1 MTLEVIIGMIIASML
16 SNNYPLIECL
26 GTGAV
31 LENER
36 SNKRS
41 VVLGLC
47 TTVVML
53 ISTLITWPLNK
64 FLLKEVPYLRTLA
77 FVCVVM
83 VVVEVIH
90 LIDRNT
96 VNKFCRV
103 DFTKFAINGAVLGL
117 CIENTHSE
125 KLLTAFG
132 LSSGF
137 EFPAVLI
144 TTLGVGLGFTLVLTV
159 FSALEFRID
168 YDAVPYSFRGL
179 PIHLLIAG
187 MIVLALLCF

>member
-1 MTLEVIIGMIIASML
+1 MTLEIILGMILAGIL

-41 VVLGLC
+41 VVLGLL
-47 TTVVML
+47 TTVIML
-53 ISTLITWPLNK
+53 VSTLITWPINK
-64 FLLKEVPYLRTLA
+64 FLLANVSYLQTLV
-77 FVCVVM
+77 FVCVVL
-83 VVVEVIH
+83 VVVEVFH
-90 LIDRNT
+90 LIDHNA

-117 CIENTHSE
+117 CIHNTH
-125 KLLTAFG
+125 L
-132 LSSGF
+132 
-137 EFPAVLI
+137 EFLPALI
-144 TTLGVGLGFTLVLTV
+144 TTVGVGLGFTLVLTV

>member
-1 MTLEVIIGMIIASML
+1 MTFQVILGMILAGIL

-41 VVLGLC
+41 LVLGLG

-53 ISTLITWPLNK
+53 ISTLVTWPVNK
-64 FLLKEVPYLRTLA
+64 FLLVNVPYLQTLV
-77 FVCVVM
+77 FVCVVLI
-83 VVVEVIH
+83 VVEVIH
-90 LIDRNT
+90 LLEHNT
-96 VNKFCRV
+96 LEKFCRV

-117 CIENTHSE
+117 CIHNTH
-125 KLLTAFG
+125 L
-132 LSSGF
+132 GF
-137 EFPAVLI
+137 PEALI
-144 TTLGVGLGFTLVLTV
+144 TTLGVGLGFTVVLTV

-168 YDAVPYSFRGL
+168 YDAVPYAFRGL

-187 MIVLALLCF
+187 MMVLALLCF

>member
-1 MTLEVIIGMIIASML
+1 MTLEVIIAMIIASML

-41 VVLGLC
+41 VVLGLL
-47 TTVVML
+47 TTVIML
-53 ISTLITWPLNK
+53 VSTLITWPLNK
-64 FLLKEVPYLRTLA
+64 FLLVNVPYLQTLV
-77 FVCVVM
+77 FVCVVL
-83 VVVEVIH
+83 VVVEVFH
-90 LIDRNT
+90 LIDHNA

-117 CIENTHSE
+117 CIHNTH
-125 KLLTAFG
+125 L
-132 LSSGF
+132 
-137 EFPAVLI
+137 EFLPAII
-144 TTLGVGLGFTLVLTV
+144 TTIGVGLGFTLVLTV

-168 YDAVPYSFRGL
+168 YEAVPYSFRGL

>member
-64 FLLKEVPYLRTLA
+64 FLIKEVPYLRTLA

-117 CIENTHSE
+117 CIENTHI
-125 KLLTAFG
+125 AN
-132 LSSGF
+132 
-137 EFPAVLI
+137 FPEVLI

>member
-1 MTLEVIIGMIIASML
+1 MTLEVILAMIIASML

-41 VVLGLC
+41 VVLGLL
-47 TTVVML
+47 TTVIML
-53 ISTLITWPLNK
+53 VSTLITWPLNK
-64 FLLKEVPYLRTLA
+64 FLLVNVPYLQTLV
-77 FVCVVM
+77 FVCVVL
-83 VVVEVIH
+83 VVVEVFH
-90 LIDRNT
+90 LIDHNA

-117 CIENTHSE
+117 CIHNTH
-125 KLLTAFG
+125 L
-132 LSSGF
+132 
-137 EFPAVLI
+137 EFLPAII
-144 TTLGVGLGFTLVLTV
+144 TTIGVGLGFTLVLTV

-168 YDAVPYSFRGL
+168 YEAVPYSFRGL

-187 MIVLALLCF
+187 MIVLALICF

>member
-1 MTLEVIIGMIIASML
+1 MTFEIILGMILAGIL

-41 VVLGLC
+41 VVLGLL
-47 TTVVML
+47 TTVIML
-53 ISTLITWPLNK
+53 VSTLITWPINK
-64 FLLKEVPYLRTLA
+64 FLLANVSYLQTLV
-77 FVCVVM
+77 FVCVVL
-83 VVVEVIH
+83 VVVEVFH
-90 LIDRNT
+90 LIDHNA

-117 CIENTHSE
+117 CIHNTH
-125 KLLTAFG
+125 L
-132 LSSGF
+132 
-137 EFPAVLI
+137 EFLPALI
-144 TTLGVGLGFTLVLTV
+144 TTVGVGLGFTLVLTV

-187 MIVLALLCF
+187 MIVLTLLCF

>member
-1 MTLEVIIGMIIASML
+1 MTLEVIIAMIIASML

-64 FLLKEVPYLRTLA
+64 FLLTDVPYLRTLV

-83 VVVEVIH
+83 AVVEVIH
-90 LIDRNT
+90 LIDRNS

-117 CIENTHSE
+117 CIENTHVE
-125 KLLTAFG
+125 N
-132 LSSGF
+132 
-137 EFPAVLI
+137 FPEVLI

-159 FSALEFRID
+159 FSALEYRID

>member
-1 MTLEVIIGMIIASML
+1 MTFETILAILLASIFTENIA
-16 SNNYPLIECL
+16 LIECL

-36 SNKRS
+36 SSKRS
-41 VVLGLC
+41 LVLGLG
-47 TTVVML
+47 TTIVML
-53 ISTLITWPLNK
+53 ISTLITWPLNTY
-64 FLLKEVPYLRTLA
+64 LLAKVPYIQTMV
-77 FVCVVM
+77 FVLVVLI
-83 VVVEVIH
+83 VVDVIH
-90 LIDRNT
+90 LIAKKVLDNYC
-96 VNKFCRV
+96 KS
-103 DFTKFAINGAVLGL
+103 DFVKFAINGAVLGL
-117 CIENTHSE
+117 CIENTHI
-125 KLLTAFG
+125 AN
-132 LSSGF
+132 
-137 EFPAVLI
+137 FPEVLI

>member
-1 MTLEVIIGMIIASML
+1 MTFEIILGMILAGIL

-41 VVLGLC
+41 VVLGLL
-47 TTVVML
+47 TTVIML
-53 ISTLITWPLNK
+53 VSTLITWPINK
-64 FLLKEVPYLRTLA
+64 FLLANASYLQTLV
-77 FVCVVM
+77 FVCVVL
-83 VVVEVIH
+83 VVVEVFH
-90 LIDRNT
+90 LIDHNA

-117 CIENTHSE
+117 CIHNTH
-125 KLLTAFG
+125 L
-132 LSSGF
+132 
-137 EFPAVLI
+137 EFLPALI
-144 TTLGVGLGFTLVLTV
+144 TTVGVGLGFTLVLTV

>member
-1 MTLEVIIGMIIASML
+1 MTFQVILGMILAGIL

-41 VVLGLC
+41 VVLGLG
-47 TTVVML
+47 TTLVMF
-53 ISTLITWPLNK
+53 ISTLITWPLNEYVLAK
-64 FLLKEVPYLRTLA
+64 APYLQTLV
-77 FVCVVM
+77 FVCVVL
-83 VVVEVIH
+83 VVVEFLHILEH
-90 LIDRNT
+90 SSFE
-96 VNKFCRV
+96 KFCRV

-117 CIENTHSE
+117 CIHNTH
-125 KLLTAFG
+125 LAFT
-132 LSSGF
+132 
-137 EFPAVLI
+137 EALI
-144 TTLGVGLGFTLVLTV
+144 TTIGVGLGFTVVLTV

-168 YDAVPYSFRGL
+168 YDAVPYAFRGL

-187 MIVLALLCF
+187 MMVLALLCF

>member
-1 MTLEVIIGMIIASML
+1 MTFEIILGMILAGIL

-41 VVLGLC
+41 VVLGLL
-47 TTVVML
+47 TTVIML
-53 ISTLITWPLNK
+53 VSTLITWPINT
-64 FLLKEVPYLRTLA
+64 FLLANVPYLQTLV
-77 FVCVVM
+77 FVCVVL
-83 VVVEVIH
+83 VVVEVFH
-90 LIDRNT
+90 LIDHNA

-117 CIENTHSE
+117 CIHNTH
-125 KLLTAFG
+125 L
-132 LSSGF
+132 
-137 EFPAVLI
+137 EFLPALI
-144 TTLGVGLGFTLVLTV
+144 TTVGVGLGFTLVLTL
-159 FSALEFRID
+159 FSALEYRID

-179 PIHLLIAG
+179 PIHLLTAG

>member
-1 MTLEVIIGMIIASML
+1 MTFEVILAMIIASML

-41 VVLGLC
+41 VVLGLL
-47 TTVVML
+47 TTVIML
-53 ISTLITWPLNK
+53 VSTLITWPLNK
-64 FLLKEVPYLRTLA
+64 FLLVNVPYLQTLA
-77 FVCVVM
+77 FVCVVL
-83 VVVEVIH
+83 VVVEVFH
-90 LIDRNT
+90 LIDHNA

-117 CIENTHSE
+117 CIHNTH
-125 KLLTAFG
+125 L
-132 LSSGF
+132 
-137 EFPAVLI
+137 EFLPALI
-144 TTLGVGLGFTLVLTV
+144 TTVGVGLGFTLVLTV

-179 PIHLLIAG
+179 PTHLLIAG
-187 MIVLALLCF
+187 MIVLALICF

>member
-1 MTLEVIIGMIIASML
+1 MTLEVIIAMIIASML

-41 VVLGLC
+41 VVLGLL
-47 TTVVML
+47 TTVIML
-53 ISTLITWPLNK
+53 VSTLITWPLNK
-64 FLLKEVPYLRTLA
+64 FLLVNVPYLQTLV
-77 FVCVVM
+77 FVCVVL
-83 VVVEVIH
+83 VVVEVFH
-90 LIDRNT
+90 LIDHNA

-117 CIENTHSE
+117 CIHNTH
-125 KLLTAFG
+125 L
-132 LSSGF
+132 
-137 EFPAVLI
+137 EFLPAII
-144 TTLGVGLGFTLVLTV
+144 TTIGVGLGFTLVLTV

-168 YDAVPYSFRGL
+168 YEAVPYSFRGL

-187 MIVLALLCF
+187 MIVLALICF

>member
-1 MTLEVIIGMIIASML
+1 MTFEIILGMILAGIL

-41 VVLGLC
+41 VILGLL
-47 TTVVML
+47 TTVIML
-53 ISTLITWPLNK
+53 VSTLITWPINK
-64 FLLKEVPYLRTLA
+64 FLLANASYLQTLV
-77 FVCVVM
+77 FVCVVL
-83 VVVEVIH
+83 VVVEVFH
-90 LIDRNT
+90 LIDHNA

-117 CIENTHSE
+117 CIHNTH
-125 KLLTAFG
+125 L
-132 LSSGF
+132 
-137 EFPAVLI
+137 EFLPALI
-144 TTLGVGLGFTLVLTV
+144 TTVGVGLGFTLVLTV